1 MFVRVEYGLAP
12 HTVSQTFETGPSAS
26 VLTHGKEFKAILS
39 NWYGTVWF
47 QARKT
52 PGELLGLRPAWSV
65 QFQVSPVLNKF
76 KKKLRGL

>member
-39 NWYGTVWF
+39 ELVWNGMVPG
-47 QARKT
+47 QEN